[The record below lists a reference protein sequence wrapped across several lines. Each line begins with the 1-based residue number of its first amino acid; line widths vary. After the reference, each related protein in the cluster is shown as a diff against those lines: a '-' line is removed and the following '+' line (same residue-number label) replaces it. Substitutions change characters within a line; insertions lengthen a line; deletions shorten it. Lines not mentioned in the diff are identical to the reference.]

1 MHLLA
6 RLSLVAALTLGVSA
20 AFSDDFWKSRKPDEW
35 TEAEAQR
42 MLSASPWAA
51 SVPYDYGVPGGQ
63 APLSPSRV
71 EGLEKVVR
79 KPVAGVRWESAL
91 PIQEAMARLKQQ
103 PSPPALGG
111 LYYVV
116 SLTGLPPID
125 SLGDPARIRKEVL
138 ENTVLEPGG
147 NPPISP
153 LDVQFGKDA
162 SGPVLL
168 LIFPKQPE
176 IRLGDKTV
184 TFRLRVRAVQLR
196 VNFSLA
202 EMQFGGKLEL

>member
-6 RLSLVAALTLGVSA
+6 RLALVAALTFRVTA
-20 AFSDDFWKSRKPDEW
+20 AFSDEFWKSRRPDEW
-35 TEAEAQR
+35 SEAEAQK
-42 MLSASPWAA
+42 MLSASPWAI
-51 SVPYDYGVPGGQ
+51 SVPYDYGVPGGM

-71 EGLEKVVR
+71 EGLEKVVK

-91 PIQEAMARLKQQ
+91 PIQEAMARLREQ

-116 SLTGLPPID
+116 TLTGLPPIET
-125 SLGDPARIRKEVL
+125 LGDPVRIRKEVL
-138 ENTVLEPGG
+138 ENTAIEPAGK
-147 NPPISP
+147 PPISP
-153 LDVQFGKDA
+153 LDVQFGKDT

-168 LIFPKQPE
+168 LVFPKQPE
-176 IRLGDKTV
+176 IRLEDKTV

-196 VNFSLA
+196 VQFSLA
-202 EMQFGGKLEL
+202 EMRFQGKLEL